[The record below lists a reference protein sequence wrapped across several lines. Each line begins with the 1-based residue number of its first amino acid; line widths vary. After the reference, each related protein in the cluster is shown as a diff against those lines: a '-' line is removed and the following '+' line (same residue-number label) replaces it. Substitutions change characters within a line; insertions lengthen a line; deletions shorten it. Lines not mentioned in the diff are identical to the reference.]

1 MAAAMRSLLC
11 RTLRPEDN
19 AVVAVDYKGTGNALL
34 RIGRIPFIRIHC
46 RQVVRI
52 TVILLF
58 VDLF

>member
-34 RIGRIPFIRIHC
+34 RIGQYLSSGSIA
-46 RQVVRI
+46 VR
-52 TVILLF
+52 LCG
-58 VDLF
+58 